1 MSQQIFDIDAVGFR
15 DGSLGSF
22 YDFYVNNTFYLL
34 APEYYY
40 SFYAIYLNRC
50 LSAYDGWVGS
60 FHNTKAGL
68 VPQRML
74 QSITTGLNNMTFAQ
88 GIDFIGD
95 KISYDFA
102 VKWAKK
108 TKLYKALKKA
118 QKFGIAGGTAL
129 YKLNRENKELYVSS
143 HRIDTFFVDIDGNG
157 EISSCRVFFDAIH
170 NTNKQTKQKEHY
182 GICEERYFN
191 DKGRACIRATI
202 YKASANLQTET
213 QSRLEAYGQ
222 RVPFESLPKDVLR
235 YVKKNYPSIILDE
248 EQYLPF
254 AHSLGC
260 YLWKF
265 TDDIPQIPN
274 TPFGQPIGD
283 ILFTENFQ
291 YDQMKYFEKNEV
303 DLARA
308 RALIPEE
315 FWNKDDPN
323 YDNTALNER
332 FYQKVSSMA
341 SDNDKIT
348 PIQFG
353 LRGLDMRTQMEN
365 IYRDCAFKLNISAS
379 SIASFLSEGAGARTA
394 TEIVSE
400 RTKSDTWIK
409 GQINLNKDEVNKML
423 ATVMYYYNRE
433 PVEIIF
439 KAEDQSPYIERLR
452 ANSDVFSAGNMSP
465 SLFVKQT
472 FKNLTQKEQEE
483 EIAYLTEKI
492 NLDRALQ
499 YANINSWNN
508 TQQQTSGT
516 QEEKERK
523 EEITEEEE
531 KTSTKTAEGD
541 YAKK

>member
-1 MSQQIFDIDAVGFR
+1 MSQQIFDIDTVGFR
-15 DGSLGSF
+15 DGNNLGNF
-22 YDFYVNNTFYLL
+22 FDFYVNNTFYLL

-50 LSAYDGWVGS
+50 LSAYDGWVGN
-60 FHNTKAGL
+60 FHNAKLGL

-74 QSITTGLNNMTFAQ
+74 QSITTGLNNMTFAH
-88 GIDFIGD
+88 GIDFVGN
-95 KISYDFA
+95 KLSYDFA
-102 VKWAKK
+102 VNWAKK
-108 TKLYKALKKA
+108 TKLYKGLKKA
-118 QKFGIAGGTAL
+118 QKFGIAGGTGL
-129 YKLNRENKELYVSS
+129 FKLNRENKELYVSS
-143 HRIDTFFVDIDGNG
+143 HRIDTFFVDIDGSG
-157 EISSCRVFFDAIH
+157 EITSCRVFFDAIH

-191 DKGRACIRATI
+191 KEGRPCIKATV
-202 YKASANLQTET
+202 YKSGANLQTET
-213 QSRLEAYGQ
+213 QGRLNVNTE
-222 RVPFESLPKDVLR
+222 RVPFESLPRNVAR
-235 YVKKNYPSIILDE
+235 YIQKNYPSIVVDE

-254 AHSLGC
+254 PNSLGC

-323 YDNTALNER
+323 YEETALNER
-332 FYQKVSSMA
+332 FYQKVNGMI

-348 PIQFG
+348 PIQFL
-353 LRGLDMRTQMEN
+353 LRGTDMRTQMEN
-365 IYRDCAFKLNISAS
+365 IYRDCAFKLNVSAS

-394 TEIVSE
+394 TEIISE

-409 GQINLNKDEVNKML
+409 GQINLNKDEVNRML
-423 ATVMYYYNRE
+423 ADVMYYYNRE
-433 PVEIIF
+433 PVEIVF
-439 KAEDQSPYIERLR
+439 KAEDQSPYIERLK

-465 SLFVKQT
+465 SLYVKQT
-472 FKNLTQKEQEE
+472 FKNLTLKEQED

-492 NLDRALQ
+492 NLDRAMQ
-499 YANINSWNN
+499 YATLNQWQNN
-508 TQQQTSGT
+508 EQQSNQSQ
-516 QEEKERK
+516 QEVDKK
-523 EEITEEEE
+523 QEEEE
-531 KTSTKTAEGD
+531 KTNPKTTEGD
-541 YAKK
+541 YKPK